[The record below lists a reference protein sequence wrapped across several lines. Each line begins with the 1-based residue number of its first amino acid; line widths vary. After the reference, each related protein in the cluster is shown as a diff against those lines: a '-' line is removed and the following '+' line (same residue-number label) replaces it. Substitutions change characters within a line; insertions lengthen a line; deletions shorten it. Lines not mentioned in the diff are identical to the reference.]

1 LEIGL
6 SFEIYCHKIDNGFK
20 NIFSLD
26 IQDYILENVFF
37 PLSLFLNYIIQHA
50 CPFFYSPS
58 HTLFYLHLP
67 IVIKIIIKIVSVLK
81 EEGKMKNRTEAVS
94 LLALNCK
101 QYKDFLERKKSSQK
115 RNLQSSKGND
125 ERKEVPSLDR
135 KHQVASP
142 GNLKFI

>member
-1 LEIGL
+1 
-6 SFEIYCHKIDNGFK
+6 
-20 NIFSLD
+20 
-26 IQDYILENVFF
+26 
-37 PLSLFLNYIIQHA
+37 
-50 CPFFYSPS
+50 
-58 HTLFYLHLP
+58 
-67 IVIKIIIKIVSVLK
+67 VSVLK